1 LHHVRVGHGKRI
13 VYLLSLLR
21 IDGIPEDGNEFIY
34 LPVGGVLGEA
44 SLGFDLLL
52 YARDLFLHS
61 FKLFT
66 NHWLAVLYYLG
77 KIGMFLG
84 FYFKPD

>member
-1 LHHVRVGHGKRI
+1 
-13 VYLLSLLR
+13 LLSLLL
-21 IDGIPEDGNEFIY
+21 IGGIPEDGNEFIY

-44 SLGFDLLL
+44 SLGFDLLP

-66 NHWLAVLYYLG
+66 NHWLAVLYYR